1 MAYVCI
7 IIQDQNNSIQQLNSK
22 LFMPANEAHS
32 GLTAVSLLNDYLSGV
47 KAGVYSCPTFQ
58 MTTRDSAPSV
68 STSGTGSTQIDFGVS
83 LK

>member
-7 IIQDQNNSIQQLNSK
+7 VINDQLNSIEQLNSK

-32 GLTAVSLLNDYLSGV
+32 GRVAAELLANYISGV
-47 KAGVYSCPTFQ
+47 KGGIYSCPTFQ
-58 MTTRDSAPSV
+58 MTTR
-68 STSGTGSTQIDFGVS
+68 STDPGVGTVGTNSTQIDFGVS